1 MCLNPE
7 TVCWPHPHMHLSRP
21 WWPRTAQR
29 TEGAHFSLTDTRTC
43 VITAHRACA
52 WGWMTGRNG
61 ACGSGPLL
69 SEGLAPHPPHPWL
82 ECIFLRL
89 FIHGFIPHKHL
100 SHFVGVGSGG
110 AVSHRGPRLDSVRA
124 GGAEP
129 GSDSGKDRGLPRGQ
143 RGLRRRPG
151 CPWLP
156 APALRSHLG
165 PGHESSLNTPLHY
178 CCVPGRWMWA
188 SGA

>member
-1 MCLNPE
+1 MKKALVSITLCREGCCPQEWVKSCAISRSPDQQWLP
-7 TVCWPHPHMHLSRP
+7 VCVVIF
-21 WWPRTAQR
+21 TA
-29 TEGAHFSLTDTRTC
+29 A
-43 VITAHRACA
+43 RARCDL
-52 WGWMTGRNG
+52 RQP
-61 ACGSGPLL
+61 SPSPL
-69 SEGLAPHPPHPWL
+69 SESPPV
-82 ECIFLRL
+82 
-89 FIHGFIPHKHL
+89 
-100 SHFVGVGSGG
+100 VGVGSGG

-129 GSDSGKDRGLPRGQ
+129 GLDSGKDRGLPRGQ